1 MSKQERKTVSEVAT
15 EEEIRNGLVRGL
27 WADFQK
33 PEITLAERLRIA
45 TLIEELTADE
55 FEEVDEAFIDWLE
68 IVYPEMSWE
77 GSGTIIPELM
87 WSAWQGGRDYE
98 HANYGTLR

>member
-55 FEEVDEAFIDWLE
+55 FEEVDEKKKK
-68 IVYPEMSWE
+68 
-77 GSGTIIPELM
+77 
-87 WSAWQGGRDYE
+87 SA
-98 HANYGTLR
+98 